1 MREKH
6 KKKKRWIRT
15 VLLILIL
22 FLGLSLL
29 LYPTVANY
37 INSLSFHK
45 VIEDYKEK
53 VADLDDDA
61 YAEMLS
67 AAHAYNSELAE
78 NTMYMSSLSEEQREV
93 YNSLL
98 DVLGT
103 GVMGYI
109 EIPKVDI
116 ELPIYHGM
124 NDAVLQSGVGHFEG
138 SSLPVGGVT
147 VHTLLSGHTGLP
159 SCKLFTDIR
168 KLNLGDTF
176 TLHVLNEVLTY
187 EVESIDTVLPEALE
201 KLQIEQDKDIC
212 TLFTCT
218 PYGVNTHRLV
228 IRAHRIATPKESDS
242 TVQDDIKAKSLLL
255 YILIPTLIVAFLV
268 ILFIILRR
276 RRKKRGSPKDDTKN
290 KIE

>member
-53 VADLDDDA
+53 VAELDDDA
-61 YAEMLS
+61 YAEMLA

-78 NTMYMSSLSEEQREV
+78 NTMYMSSLSKERSEV

-98 DVLGT
+98 DFLGT

-109 EIPKVDI
+109 EIPKADI

-124 NDAVLQSGVGHFEG
+124 SDAVLQSGVGHFEG
-138 SSLPVGGVT
+138 SSLPVGGNT

-176 TLHVLNEVLTY
+176 TVHVLNEVLTY

-228 IRAHRIATPKESDS
+228 IRAHRIPTPEKSDS
-242 TVQDDIKAKSLLL
+242 TVQDDAKEQTLLL
-255 YILIPTLIVAFLV
+255 SILIPALIVAFLV
-268 ILFIILRR
+268 ILFIILKR
-276 RRKKRGSPKDDTKN
+276 RRKKRRSQKGEIK
-290 KIE
+290 E